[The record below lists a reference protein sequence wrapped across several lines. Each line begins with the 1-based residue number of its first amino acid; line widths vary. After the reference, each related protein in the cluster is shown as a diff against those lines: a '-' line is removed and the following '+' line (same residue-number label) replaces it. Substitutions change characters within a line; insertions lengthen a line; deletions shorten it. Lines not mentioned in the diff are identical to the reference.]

1 MQECGNN
8 ETERELSLEATKTF
22 LEGQDNDKEQGAKT
36 PKTPV
41 LRKVIG
47 EDQIAVLAFVVHK
60 NIRIRKKW
68 KA

>member
-1 MQECGNN
+1 MQERGNN

-47 EDQIAVLAFVVHK
+47 ED
-60 NIRIRKKW
+60 
-68 KA
+68 